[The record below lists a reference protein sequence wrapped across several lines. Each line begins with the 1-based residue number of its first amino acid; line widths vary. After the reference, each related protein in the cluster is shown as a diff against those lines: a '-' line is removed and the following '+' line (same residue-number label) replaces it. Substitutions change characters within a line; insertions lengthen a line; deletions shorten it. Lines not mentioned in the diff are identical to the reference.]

1 MSQAGY
7 TPIQLYFSTTA
18 AAVPVNTNL
27 ANGELAINITDG
39 KLYYKNA
46 GGTVTLLASTAGA
59 AGDVVGPAS
68 STDNALARFDLA
80 TGKLIQNSVGILSDA
95 GVLTGLTGLTSS
107 GSITLS
113 SLTSGRVTYAGTA
126 GLLQDSANLTFNG
139 TTLTANTIGAFT
151 LSGTIAGGGN
161 QINNVIIGTTTPLAG
176 AFTTLTASSTLTVTG
191 AGSIE
196 GLTVGRGAGAVST
209 NTAVGASA
217 LAANTTGNNNT
228 AVGHL
233 AGVLISTG
241 TANTALG
248 SYALNATTGSDNTGI
263 GQQAL
268 GNNTS
273 GGQNTAVGK
282 QAMQLNTTAS
292 NNTAVGY
299 QVGYSITTGA
309 NNTFLGWS
317 SGYFNQTGASNVA
330 VGYGAYAQGGTL
342 ATGSNNIAIGDNSL
356 RSIQSGSNNT
366 VVGHQAGYG
375 VNTGSRNVL
384 IGDKAAYILSNG
396 SENTV
401 VGPTNGSGTG
411 VGAALTS
418 GSTNT
423 FIGINAG
430 QLTTTGSYN
439 TVVGAYAPPAA
450 VSNAVA
456 LSDGQGNIRFQYLN
470 STTDQARYASNQTLL
485 SNVSANYGGVL
496 RTRSIPVLGSPN
508 DGTYKGYLILAKA
521 YDGVVGQA
529 RSNVVGQFTFFRGGT
544 GSGNRTTT
552 LTVDCSTA
560 YSERTFGVNGI
571 DTGAFT
577 ERLVTC
583 TYDGEQWLALETGS
597 SNGNPNA
604 GVYFLGTF
612 EDAGMVYVDATYVSL
627 ITEFNSSVGLNV
639 YNAGGALILNSGQVK
654 FPATQNAS
662 ANANTLD
669 DYEEGTFTCTISY
682 NTTLT
687 ATSSNATTT
696 ATGTYIKIGK
706 MVQVNFPFLDR
717 ATTFGGS
724 NVVIFSLTVPF
735 TVGGSSG
742 FGGITSCYNISA
754 RYDSTSFSSWITTIA
769 PSTGTNVCSIGSV
782 TYNNAGGGYIS
793 FENSASNLVI
803 GATYIAS
810 S

>member
-1 MSQAGY
+1 MTTILIKKKDTAGA
-7 TPIQLYFSTTA
+7 PA
-18 AAVPVNTNL
+18 AGDLTN
-27 ANGELAINITDG
+27 A
-39 KLYYKNA
+39 A
-46 GGTVTLLASTAGA
+46 GGTEIAVNTATKRIYTKDSGGNVVELGTNST
-59 AGDVVGPAS
+59 S
-68 STDNALARFDLA
+68 STIDQLTVVTSTTLSYGTANQVQYLNAS
-80 TGKLIQNSVGILSDA
+80 KLLVGSA
-95 GVLTGLTGLTSS
+95 NLTFNGTTLVAND
-107 GSITLS
+107 ITDS
-113 SLTSGRVTYAGTA
+113 SLTSGRVTYAGA
-126 GLLQDSANLTFNG
+126 SGNLVDSANLTFNG

-299 QVGYSITTGA
+299 QAGYSITTGA

-439 TVVGAYAPPAA
+439 TVVGAYSPPAA

-470 STTDQARYASNQTLL
+470 STTEQARVASNQTLL

-496 RTRSIPVLGSPN
+496 RTRSIPTLGNPN
-508 DGTYKGYLILAKA
+508 GGTYKGYLILAKA

-529 RSNVVGQFTFFRGGT
+529 ASNVVGQFTFFRGGT
-544 GSGNRTTT
+544 GSGNRSTT

-560 YSERTFGVNGI
+560 YSESTFGVNGI
-571 DTGAFT
+571 DTGEFT

-583 TYDGEQWLALETGS
+583 TYDSEQWLALETGS
-597 SNGNPNA
+597 TNGNPDG

-612 EDAGMVYVDATYVSL
+612 QDAGMVYVDATYVSS
-627 ITEFNSSVGLNV
+627 ISEFNSSAGLNV
-639 YNAGGALILNSGQVK
+639 YNAGGALILKSGQVR

-669 DYEEGTFTCTISY
+669 DYEEGAIDGNNLGLAYGTPG
-682 NTTLT
+682 
-687 ATSSNATTT
+687 TSSFTYSDRVGNYTKIGRVVYFTIDIRLATFSKGTASGELFIVGLPFAQRTTSGFDSARCTVQLYNWTYTTSPIIAVVTSATTT
-696 ATGTYIKIGK
+696 IAISR
-706 MVQVNFPFLDR
+706 MV
-717 ATTFGGS
+717 S
-724 NVVIFSLTVPF
+724 N
-735 TVGGSSG
+735 
-742 FGGITSCYNISA
+742 
-754 RYDSTSFSSWITTIA
+754 
-769 PSTGTNVCSIGSV
+769 SV
-782 TYNNAGGGYIS
+782 TTVVDDPSG
-793 FENSASNLVI
+793 NSIIWVT
-803 GATYIAS
+803 GFYFV
-810 S
+810 